1 MSPSPVRSAKRLPRA
16 AWIAL
21 AVVAL
26 LAAVLVGWQVMKPKA
41 PKDPYRTAA
50 VETGAITRAVSASG
64 TLEALVTVDV
74 GSQISGQITRVMVDF
89 NDEVKRGQVM
99 AVLDPQ
105 TYESRVQQGQA
116 DVVAGQ
122 AALRQAQAGL
132 ASAQADYNR
141 KKTLVNQGIYA
152 PSTLDVSQAAYRQA
166 QAGVDSAR
174 ARIAQS
180 QAALRSQ
187 RVDLGRTTIVAPID
201 GVIVDRQ
208 IEPGQTVAASLQA
221 PILFRIAQD
230 LSKVEVKISVDEADI
245 GQVQEGQS
253 VKFTVDAFPDENF
266 TGIVTQVRKQ
276 PVTEQNVVAYI
287 VMAEADNPRGNLL
300 PGMTAN
306 ADIVIQQKPNVMKVP
321 VAALRWTPASE
332 NGQTV
337 RAPGFGP
344 PGMGAP
350 GGGQRQQGA
359 GGRRQGGG
367 MGAQRIIAQLDLDTD
382 QQKKWEVIQAELR
395 QKSAAAFA
403 SAGGDRGA
411 AREAMRKNLT
421 EALAKLEPS
430 LRPAQKTKLAAL
442 RATIGEGGRGDR
454 SGFTGGVVY
463 VLRDDKPT
471 PIPVRVG
478 ATDGSFTEIRGALKA
493 GDQVITGGG
502 PKARIKGASPMGGPA
517 GGGGGGRVRM

>member
-26 LAAVLVGWQVMKPKA
+26 LAAVLAGWQVMRPKA

-50 VETGAITRAVSASG
+50 VETGAITRSVSASG
-64 TLEALVTVDV
+64 TVEALVTVDV
-74 GSQISGQITRVMVDF
+74 GSQISGQITRVMADF
-89 NDEVKRGQVM
+89 NDEVKRGQVL

-141 KKTLVNQGIYA
+141 KKTLVSQGIYA
-152 PSTLDVSQAAYRQA
+152 PSTLDVSQAAFRQA
-166 QAGVDSAR
+166 QASVAGAR
-174 ARIAQS
+174 ARILQG

-245 GQVQEGQS
+245 GQVQEGQT

-266 TGIVTQVRKQ
+266 TSILTQVRKQ

-306 ADIVIQQKPNVMKVP
+306 ADIVIQQ
-321 VAALRWTPASE
+321 
-332 NGQTV
+332 
-337 RAPGFGP
+337 
-344 PGMGAP
+344 
-350 GGGQRQQGA
+350 
-359 GGRRQGGG
+359 
-367 MGAQRIIAQLDLDTD
+367 AQCH
-382 QQKKWEVIQAELR
+382 
-395 QKSAAAFA
+395 
-403 SAGGDRGA
+403 
-411 AREAMRKNLT
+411 
-421 EALAKLEPS
+421 
-430 LRPAQKTKLAAL
+430 
-442 RATIGEGGRGDR
+442 
-454 SGFTGGVVY
+454 
-463 VLRDDKPT
+463 
-471 PIPVRVG
+471 
-478 ATDGSFTEIRGALKA
+478 
-493 GDQVITGGG
+493 
-502 PKARIKGASPMGGPA
+502 KG
-517 GGGGGGRVRM
+517 